1 MDDNWR
7 NKNIY
12 EKLMYVSAELSK
24 GGIKQSGNAGFE
36 SEKTGKY
43 VKVEYVRRKDYL
55 QRALILGEKVGL
67 YWFSNPN
74 VEKNQLTTIVVNV
87 SNPGEKLE
95 VQNRMPVPTGTTG
108 TTASKMMQTD
118 GLIQSYGIRRNE
130 YKIFNIIESDALE
143 DLTEELKDDDDAS
156 QQKDLLVPITE
167 KTKAELVQ
175 LLGQCDSNDN
185 RVKDIASKDLSKMN
199 EGWAVFAVK
208 TLKNVLEEKEDV
220 PYGDPKPVVVEVK
233 KEVTPEQMTELR
245 NLYKK
250 CKDKGLCPEVINKLK
265 SGVTNLTYDGCE
277 KFIREMQEALNEQN

>member
-12 EKLMYVSAELSK
+12 EKLIYVSAELSK
-24 GGIKQSGNAGFE
+24 GGIKQSGDAGFE

-43 VKVEYVRRKDYL
+43 VKVKYVQRKDYL
-55 QRALILGEKVGL
+55 QRALMLGEKVGL
-67 YWFSNPN
+67 YWFPNPN
-74 VEKNQLTTIVVNV
+74 VEKNLLTTIVVNV
-87 SNPGEKLE
+87 SNPEEKLE
-95 VQNRMPVPTGTTG
+95 VQNRMPVPTGTM
-108 TTASKMMQTD
+108 ASKMMQND

-167 KTKAELVQ
+167 KTKTELIQ

-199 EGWAVFAVK
+199 EGWARFAVK
-208 TLKNVLEEKEDV
+208 TL
-220 PYGDPKPVVVEVK
+220 
-233 KEVTPEQMTELR
+233 Q
-245 NLYKK
+245 
-250 CKDKGLCPEVINKLK
+250 KDCAPILPI
-265 SGVTNLTYDGCE
+265 S
-277 KFIREMQEALNEQN
+277 

>member
-12 EKLMYVSAELSK
+12 EKLLYVSAELSK
-24 GGIKQSGNAGFE
+24 GGIKQSGDAGFE

-43 VKVEYVRRKDYL
+43 VNVKYVRRKDYL
-55 QRALILGEKVGL
+55 QRALMLGEKVGL

-74 VEKNQLTTIVVNV
+74 VEKNLLTTIAVNV
-87 SNPGEKLE
+87 SNPEEKLE
-95 VQNRMPVPTGTTG
+95 VQNRTLTPSGSVP
-108 TTASKMMQTD
+108 SKIMQND

-143 DLTEELKDDDDAS
+143 DLAEELKDDDDAS

-167 KTKAELVQ
+167 KTKAELIQ

-208 TLKNVLEEKEDV
+208 TLKNILEEKEDV
-220 PYGDPKPVVVEVK
+220 PYDNSESAVVEVAK
-233 KEVTPEQMTELR
+233 QPTPEQLDELR
-245 NLYKK
+245 GLFKE
-250 CKDKGLCPEVINKLK
+250 CKTKGLCSDVINELK
-265 SGVTNLTYDGCE
+265 RGVVITYE
-277 KFIREMQEALNEQN
+277 KYEEYVREMQEALNEQNR